1 MIEINRNAQWFQSA
15 DGIVEFE
22 KITTLDE
29 RTLFI
34 QQFLK
39 KKTKE
44 SGTYFYDYE
53 KSDMERV
60 SFHFALFLADAIYG
74 SSFPYAKYPAL
85 LDATQN
91 PFLAYWQ
98 DKGNYGKAG
107 WRSFYNKIS
116 QILLEE
122 NKKIDQD
129 GNGKFKQQLETKAAQ
144 LQVEDRLDQVL
155 QMFPDT
161 TVFDLD
167 PILQPI
173 QLKNMWLFGN
183 KGV

>member
-1 MIEINRNAQWFQSA
+1 MKNAQWFYSEA
-15 DGIVEFE
+15 GIAEFE

-39 KKTKE
+39 KQTTE

-53 KSDMERV
+53 KNNMERV
-60 SFHFALFLADAIYG
+60 SFHVALFLADAIHG
-74 SSFPYAKYPAL
+74 SSFPFAKYPAL

-91 PFLAYWQ
+91 PFVAYWQ
-98 DKGNYGKAG
+98 GKGNYGKAG
-107 WRSFYNKIS
+107 WQTFYNGFS
-116 QILLEE
+116 QILLDE
-122 NKKIDQD
+122 NKKLSHNR
-129 GNGKFKQQLETKAAQ
+129 NGKFKQELKAKAAQ
-144 LQVEDRLDQVL
+144 LHAEDHLDQVL
-155 QMFPDT
+155 QMMPDT

-167 PILQPI
+167 PTLQPI

-183 KGV
+183 K

>member
-1 MIEINRNAQWFQSA
+1 MVNINHDAQWFQSA
-15 DGIVEFE
+15 DGVAEFE

-53 KSDMERV
+53 KSSMEKV
-60 SFHFALFLADAIYG
+60 SFHLALFLADAIHG

-85 LDATQN
+85 LDGTHN
-91 PFLAYWQ
+91 PFVAYWQ
-98 DKGNYGKAG
+98 GEGNYGKAG
-107 WRSFYNKIS
+107 WRSFYNEFS
-116 QILLEE
+116 QILLNE
-122 NKKIDQD
+122 NKKYYQD
-129 GNGKFKQQLETKAAQ
+129 GNGKFKQQLEIKAAQ
-144 LQVEDRLDQVL
+144 LQVEGHLDQVL
-155 QMFPDT
+155 EMFPDT

-183 KGV
+183 K